1 MRAHEN
7 VAAPGSY
14 LYPDV
19 SLSKKICAQGQAV
32 VSLPMVLCASSP
44 VTRVPLAFRACLCAK
59 NEAPE
64 DQAVATL

>member
-7 VAAPGSY
+7 VAAPASY

-32 VSLPMVLCASSP
+32 VSLSHSPLRFVTSHSRVACVSRLPLCEKRSA
-44 VTRVPLAFRACLCAK
+44 
-59 NEAPE
+59 
-64 DQAVATL
+64 